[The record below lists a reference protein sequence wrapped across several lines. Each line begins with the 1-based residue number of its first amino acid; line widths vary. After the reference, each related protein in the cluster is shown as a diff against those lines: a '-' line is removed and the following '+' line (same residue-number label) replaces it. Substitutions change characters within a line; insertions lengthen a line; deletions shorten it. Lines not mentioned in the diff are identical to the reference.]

1 MTKRIIAFVL
11 MISIFASLAV
21 PLCLAEER
29 SMLTLNV
36 EVIKGA
42 EIKYYNIDFLQ
53 AGGEL
58 YVSCPDIEKI
68 TRYKYIA
75 GASNDCAYFSLGD
88 KAVSFSLRNNV
99 VSMPNQNYKGTY
111 AGAIQNNEI
120 YYLPI
125 ASVLPWLNCD
135 CDISKE
141 RLAFTSDPITYFEI
155 TKQFGGLP
163 SVYLGD
169 YLKENEDDFWVLFA
183 ANALNNVLNPGESV
197 RRAFVA
203 ACNDNNPDYFSYDAY
218 VSVLIDMAA
227 DNHAGSEA
235 AGKVFDTFKFVR
247 NVNKITKSFGLDL
260 TQLEVSD
267 EAAQFMA
274 EYGFDASFQTDIAD
288 LFDGIKT
295 ASILAKSTGGLSPLV
310 KSMTAFEAANNSL
323 QGYEDALEQLINSLP
338 KKSVMRKAAE
348 DAAASIENPFRQVK
362 EQYLKYFVDK
372 VVGKLIDELGDAVVG
387 FGYLDIAAAV
397 AKLIFPNQVK
407 AVSKYSKI
415 TVLADIFYAGQDI
428 AKDAKSAMAQKNR
441 EYAKNSML
449 LSALAAKQTLK
460 CISSWKEK
468 IADKKYIEECIE
480 YCDEFIVGLLVC
492 EDTSEIR
499 MTEKTDDG
507 ESTVYEEASN
517 VIRKAAAAA
526 AANPVTEAP
535 SELDSEK
542 FKVIASDIDAD
553 CIEYFGCE
561 SDRYDIFFFS
571 KDKKIG
577 ILNKTGDVLLEPIEG
592 ILLHVPL
599 GLFLYDNEF
608 AKKDRKSN
616 GYYISENGELE
627 EGFMGGYGGPDDVSQ
642 IYWDKKSNKPCF
654 FIFDYWEDVVKY
666 QEFSYEK
673 HSQYVVSTTGFAF
686 VKCINGWSGEG
697 ANDFTPNLASEK
709 YAMVNLKTGKFVSDF
724 IYDDYAYTHR
734 ICDFYGQTSGARVY
748 LAERDGV
755 WRMIDSKTDYVDS
768 YVYDDPHKSYSSEDE
783 PFPGYKSPAF
793 LEANGYIVI
802 KANGKYGLSDAYG
815 NHVIDPVYRNIT
827 LVSYDGMFCIQ
838 KDNGKWDMIRMVD

>member
-11 MISIFASLAV
+11 MISIFASLAF

-29 SMLTLNV
+29 SLLTLNV

-42 EIKYYNIDFLQ
+42 EIKYYNIDFLR

-75 GASNDCAYFSLGD
+75 GAPDDCAYFSLGD
-88 KAVSFSLRNNV
+88 KNVSFSLRNNV

-111 AGAIQNNEI
+111 AGAIQSNEV

-155 TKQFGGLP
+155 TKQFRGLP

-169 YLKENEDDFWVLFA
+169 YLKENEDDFWVLVA

-203 ACNDNNPDYFSYDAY
+203 ACNGNNPDYFSYDAY

-227 DNHAGSEA
+227 DDHAGSEA
-235 AGKVFDTFKFVR
+235 AGKVFDAFKFIR
-247 NVNKITKSFGLDL
+247 NVNKITKNFGLDL

-267 EAAQFMA
+267 EATRFMV
-274 EYGFDASFQTDIAD
+274 EYGFDASFQADIAD
-288 LFDGIKT
+288 LFDGIKA
-295 ASILAKSTGGLSPLV
+295 ASILAKSAGGLSPLV

-338 KKSVMRKAAE
+338 KKNVMRKAAE

-362 EQYLKYFVDK
+362 EQYLKYFADK

-387 FGYLDIAAAV
+387 FGYLDIATAV

-460 CISSWKEK
+460 CISSWEK
-468 IADKKYIEECIE
+468 KVADKKYIEECIE
-480 YCDEFIVGLLVC
+480 YCDEFIVSLLVC
-492 EDTSEIR
+492 EDTTEIQ
-499 MTEKTDDG
+499 MTEKTDSG
-507 ESTVYEEASN
+507 ESTVYEEAAN
-517 VIRKAAAAA
+517 VIRNAAAAA

-577 ILNKTGDVLLEPIEG
+577 ILNKTGEVLLEPIEG
-592 ILLHVPL
+592 MLSRVPM
-599 GLFLYDNEF
+599 GLFLYDNEL
-608 AKKDRKSN
+608 ANKDH
-616 GYYISENGELE
+616 GYYVSENGELE
-627 EGFMGGYGGPDDVSQ
+627 EGFVGGYGGPGWSE
-642 IYWDKKSNKPCF
+642 IYWDKKSNKPY
-654 FIFDYWEDVVKY
+654 IFVFDWGFEY
-666 QEFSYEK
+666 QEFSYKK

-686 VKCINGWSGEG
+686 IKCINGWSGDD
-697 ANDFTPNLASEK
+697 AIDFTPNLESEK
-709 YAMVNLKTGKFVSDF
+709 YAMVNLKTGKLVSDF
-724 IYDDYAYTHR
+724 IYDDYACTHR
-734 ICDFYGQTSGARVY
+734 ICDSVYGQTSDAHVY

-768 YVYDDPHKSYSSEDE
+768 YVYDDPHESYRPEAE
-783 PFPGYKSPAF
+783 QFPGYTSPAF
-793 LEANGYIVI
+793 LEANGYVVI

-815 NHVIDPVYRNIT
+815 NHIIDPVYRNIT

-838 KDNGKWDMIRMVD
+838 KDSGKWDIIRMAD